1 MKKLLFISTRKEF
14 EKVRLYKDEGL
25 LPYYLG
31 KEYDLEVDFLCSN
44 RNKWMPEKFRTM
56 RIIEKKTYFNVLKE
70 NKFFKNLYIDYIFYL
85 LKNAKK
91 YDYLAFFH
99 LHPVKLPLVM
109 IYKFLNPKG
118 KIYIK
123 LDVMLS
129 TIEYFN
135 NCNILKRIFFK
146 YLLKKV
152 DLFSCETEECFEK
165 IKKEGILGIDLSKKI
180 TLLKNGFDED
190 YLKDNKIKIKSF
202 EEKENI
208 MITVGRIGTE
218 QKNNEM
224 LLKAIKNIELKDW
237 KIFLIGP
244 YTDEFYKLYLQF
256 LEQNPEKKEKV
267 MLIGNIDDKNIL
279 YDYYN
284 RAKVFILTS
293 RWESF
298 GLVLGEALR
307 FGNYIISTDVGIARD
322 ITKNNEIGKL
332 IKSED
337 ELTLKEEIFTVIN
350 DKIDLKYKYDLSLE
364 LAKGFNWNKLVKNKN
379 IEQFILKEKNE

>member
-99 LHPVKLPLVM
+99 LHPVKFPLVM

-123 LDVMLS
+123 LDIMLS
-129 TIEYFN
+129 TIETFN

-165 IKKEGILGIDLSKKI
+165 IKKEGVLGIDLSKKI

-224 LLKAIKNIELKDW
+224 LLKAIENIELKDW

-337 ELTLKEEIFTVIN
+337 ELTLKEEIFTVID

-379 IEQFILKEKNE
+379 IEEFILKEKNE

>member
-224 LLKAIKNIELKDW
+224 LLKAIENIELKDW

-337 ELTLKEEIFTVIN
+337 ELTLKEEIFTVID

-379 IEQFILKEKNE
+379 IEEFILKEKNE

>member
-218 QKNNEM
+218 PKNNEM
-224 LLKAIKNIELKDW
+224 LLKAIENIEPKDW

-379 IEQFILKEKNE
+379 IEEFILKEKNE

>member
-99 LHPVKLPLVM
+99 LHPVKFPLVM

-123 LDVMLS
+123 LDIMLS
-129 TIEYFN
+129 TIETFN

-165 IKKEGILGIDLSKKI
+165 IKKEGVLGIDLSKKI

-224 LLKAIKNIELKDW
+224 LLKAIENIELKDW

>member
-218 QKNNEM
+218 PKNNEM
-224 LLKAIKNIELKDW
+224 LLKAIENIELKDW

-379 IEQFILKEKNE
+379 IEEFILKEKNE

>member
-99 LHPVKLPLVM
+99 LHPVKFPLVM

-123 LDVMLS
+123 LDIMLS
-129 TIEYFN
+129 TIETFN

-165 IKKEGILGIDLSKKI
+165 IKKEGVLGIDLSKKI

-218 QKNNEM
+218 PKNNEM
-224 LLKAIKNIELKDW
+224 LLKAIENIELKDW

-337 ELTLKEEIFTVIN
+337 ELTLKEEIFTVID

-379 IEQFILKEKNE
+379 IEEFILKEKNE

>member
-91 YDYLAFFH
+91 YNYLAFFH
-99 LHPVKLPLVM
+99 LHPIKLPLVI

-224 LLKAIKNIELKDW
+224 LLKAIENIELKDW

-307 FGNYIISTDVGIARD
+307 FGNYIITTDVGIARD

-337 ELTLKEEIFTVIN
+337 ELTLKKEIFTVIN
-350 DKIDLKYKYDLSLE
+350 EEIELKYKYDLSLK
-364 LAKGFNWNKLVKNKN
+364 LAKDFNWNKLVKNKN
-379 IEQFILKEKNE
+379 IEEFILKEKK

>member
-224 LLKAIKNIELKDW
+224 LLKAIENIEPKDW

-379 IEQFILKEKNE
+379 IEEFILKEKNE

>member
-218 QKNNEM
+218 EKNNEM
-224 LLKAIKNIELKDW
+224 LLKAIENIEPKDW

-379 IEQFILKEKNE
+379 IEEFILKEKNE

>member
-165 IKKEGILGIDLSKKI
+165 IKKEGVLGIDLSKKI

-224 LLKAIKNIELKDW
+224 LLKAIENIELKDW

-337 ELTLKEEIFTVIN
+337 ELTLKEEIFTVID

-379 IEQFILKEKNE
+379 IEEFILKEKNE

>member
-123 LDVMLS
+123 LDIMLS
-129 TIEYFN
+129 TIETFN

-165 IKKEGILGIDLSKKI
+165 IKKEGVLGIDLSKKI

-224 LLKAIKNIELKDW
+224 LLKAIENIELKDW

-337 ELTLKEEIFTVIN
+337 ELTLKEEIFTVID

-379 IEQFILKEKNE
+379 IEEFILKEKNE

>member
-123 LDVMLS
+123 LDIMLS
-129 TIEYFN
+129 TIETFN

-165 IKKEGILGIDLSKKI
+165 IKKEGILGIDLYEKI

-190 YLKDNKIKIKSF
+190 YLVDNKIKIKSF
-202 EEKENI
+202 EEKEKI

-224 LLKAIKNIELKDW
+224 LLKSIENIKLKDW
-237 KIFLIGP
+237 KIYLIGP

-322 ITKNNEIGKL
+322 ITKNNEIGQ
-332 IKSED
+332 
-337 ELTLKEEIFTVIN
+337 VI
-350 DKIDLKYKYDLSLE
+350 KIDDIFSLKNEIQKLVNNEVELEKKYYQALK
-364 LAKGFNWNKLVKNKN
+364 LAKNFNWNELVKNK
-379 IEQFILKEKNE
+379 ELKIFFKDSIK